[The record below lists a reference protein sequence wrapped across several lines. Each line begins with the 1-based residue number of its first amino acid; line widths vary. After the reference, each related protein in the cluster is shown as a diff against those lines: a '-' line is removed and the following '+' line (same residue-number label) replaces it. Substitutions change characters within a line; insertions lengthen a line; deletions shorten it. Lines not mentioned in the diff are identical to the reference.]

1 MAKQFGD
8 DIESL
13 RHVDESDERASD
25 TRADMRSLFSE
36 LAERFVELDEI
47 AGAKYWIRT
56 TGSSGD
62 GEQLRRGG
70 GG

>member
-1 MAKQFGD
+1 
-8 DIESL
+8 
-13 RHVDESDERASD
+13 
-25 TRADMRSLFSE
+25 MRTLFSE

-56 TGSSGD
+56 TRSSGD